1 MRVATEITAQLE
13 RSEAG
18 RREDKQ
24 YSQEIL
30 ARLQKEASERCSLY
44 ARVLTITNIEWKRLC
59 VASVSDPLPPFSLCV
74 F

>member
-24 YSQEIL
+24 YSQELL
-30 ARLQKEASERCSLY
+30 ARLQKEASERCNLY
-44 ARVLTITNIEWKRLC
+44 AGVMIMNIFRNYTFLVLL
-59 VASVSDPLPPFSLCV
+59 
-74 F
+74 